1 VVETSRAKLM
11 SAARHLLKILTTNY
25 FLKSTELELISD
37 DILADHMKLKKTLE
51 MTALMIA
58 DSHSAS
64 SLFHTTLIVAH
75 H

>member
-1 VVETSRAKLM
+1 M
-11 SAARHLLKILTTNY
+11 NAAQHLLEILTTNY

-37 DILADHMKLKKTLE
+37 DILADHMRLEKILK

-64 SLFHTTLIVAH
+64 SLFHTILIVAH